1 MITNSNRGGAI
12 GTTPEGRSH
21 KSGTDTRS
29 GKESDGQSNNEDVSV
44 IKPGSKVRIKV
55 EDGRLKIVN
64 RNEAAAS

>member
-12 GTTPEGRSH
+12 GTKPESRTH

-29 GKESDGQSNNEDVSV
+29 GKEGDGKSNREDVSV
-44 IKPGSKVRIKV
+44 IKSGSDVRIKV

-64 RNEAAAS
+64 RGEASAS